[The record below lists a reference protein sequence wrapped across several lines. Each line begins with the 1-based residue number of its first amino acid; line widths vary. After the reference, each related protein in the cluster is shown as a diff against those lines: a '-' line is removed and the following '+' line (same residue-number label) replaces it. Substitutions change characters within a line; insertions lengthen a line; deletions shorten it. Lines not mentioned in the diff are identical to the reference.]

1 MDYQRIHAS
10 SSELASKL
18 QHFLAAGGHGANIT
32 LPHKQ
37 AVMALCTDIS
47 ARARRAAAVNTLL
60 RSDDGW
66 RGDNTD
72 GLGLVLDLSDQAIKL
87 DAASVLIIGAGGATR
102 GIVPAL
108 LDAGCKRIVIAN
120 RTPDKAHALID
131 AINDTRL
138 TASALQRD
146 YGATFD
152 LLIHA
157 TAAGHEQH
165 NLPLPDVLQGRL
177 TVMISAMLTPAER
190 FSTGPNSRVV
200 ATATAWAC
208 WWRRLPN
215 RFACGPAQPSML
227 HSAWRRRHNC
237 KQAETAFH
245 MTIEKHVAR
254 MRMDQVRYDHVTVNC
269 DPWRHQRD
277 KK

>member
-1 MDYQRIHAS
+1 MQKTLKLAVFGDPIAHSRSPQLHQYFASVSDLQVDYQRIHAS
-10 SSELASKL
+10 GSELAPKL

-37 AVMALCTDIS
+37 AVMALCTNIS
-47 ARARRAAAVNTLL
+47 ARAKRAAAVNTLL
-60 RSDDGW
+60 RSGDGW

-72 GLGLVLDLSDQAIKL
+72 GIGLVLDLQDQAIEL

-120 RTPDKAHALID
+120 RRPDKAQALIA

-138 TASALQRD
+138 AASGLQRD

-157 TAAGHEQH
+157 TAAGHQQRK
-165 NLPLPDVLQGRL
+165 LPLPEVLQGQPYCYDLSYADASRAFLDWAEQQGCHHSDGLGMLVAQAAESFRL
-177 TVMISAMLTPAER
+177 W
-190 FSTGPNSRVV
+190 TGSSINGR
-200 ATATAWAC
+200 
-208 WWRRLPN
+208 
-215 RFACGPAQPSML
+215 Q
-227 HSAWRRRHNC
+227 RHAAK
-237 KQAETAFH
+237 KQLQAS
-245 MTIEKHVAR
+245 
-254 MRMDQVRYDHVTVNC
+254 
-269 DPWRHQRD
+269 
-277 KK
+277 

>member
-1 MDYQRIHAS
+1 MDNTIKLAVFGDPIAHSRSPQLHQYFASLNNLPVDYQRIQAS
-10 SSELASKL
+10 NSELAPKL

-37 AVMALCTDIS
+37 AVMALCKDIS

-60 RSDDGW
+60 RSGDGW

-72 GLGLVLDLSDQAIKL
+72 GIGLVLDLQDQAIKL

-157 TAAGHEQH
+157 TAAGHDKH
-165 NLPLPDVLQGRL
+165 NLPLPDVLHGRPYCYDLSYADASRAFLDWAKQQGCRRSDGLGMLVAQAAESFRMWTGATIDAAQRL
-177 TVMISAMLTPAER
+177 AAKR
-190 FSTGPNSRVV
+190 
-200 ATATAWAC
+200 
-208 WWRRLPN
+208 
-215 RFACGPAQPSML
+215 QL
-227 HSAWRRRHNC
+227 HAS
-237 KQAETAFH
+237 
-245 MTIEKHVAR
+245 
-254 MRMDQVRYDHVTVNC
+254 
-269 DPWRHQRD
+269 
-277 KK
+277 